1 MENNTERPLVRY
13 NGKEVDTSQI
23 DNYDAFM
30 QYLVSAAQLSRLN
43 KISKLLQDEMSEG
56 WTQNIDITVTEIERE
71 LKPFTPAQSMFL
83 VNDGPSNIIITINMT
98 LATPNVKYP
107 SESLSVDFK
116 GHKLEKVYVKCLPGQ
131 TSAIR
136 TLFKG

>member
-1 MENNTERPLVRY
+1 MENSAERPLVRY

-23 DNYDAFM
+23 DNYDGFM

-43 KISKLLQDEMSEG
+43 KITKLMEDEISEG
-56 WTQNIDITVTEIERE
+56 WTQNFDIPVTEIERE
-71 LKPFTPAQSMFL
+71 LRPFTPAQSMFL
-83 VNDGPSNIIITINMT
+83 VNDGPSNIIIAININY
-98 LATPNVKYP
+98 ATPNVKLP
-107 SESLSVDFK
+107 GESLSVDFK
-116 GHKLEKVYVKCLPGQ
+116 GHKLERVWVKCLPGQ